1 MLTWFPQLQ
10 KYVIYIQIEEMLLE
24 VICLLCTETV
34 TSEFA

>member
-24 VICLLCTETV
+24 L
-34 TSEFA
+34 SAYFALKQ